1 MAEQKLRD
9 RIFELEEEIVQ
20 LKNALLPPD
29 NPFVGKFNLPPQQLG
44 LLYALYKSEVATFG
58 RLDCAMNQS
67 ASIDRS
73 TEDTLVKLRIKV
85 GISKLRQDLSEYDIR
100 IVNHRGVGYALDAE
114 SRSSLAEV
122 LKLCTMP
129 IKGEETCLRNQ

>member
-1 MAEQKLRD
+1 MTEQKLRD
-9 RIFELEEEIVQ
+9 RIAELEEEIVQ

-29 NPFVGKFNLPPQQLG
+29 NPFVGKINLPPQQLG
-44 LLYALYKSEVATFG
+44 LLYALYKSEVATFD

-85 GISKLRQDLSEYDIR
+85 GISKLRQDLALHGIR
-100 IVNHRGVGYALDAE
+100 IFNHRGVGYSLDAE
-114 SRSSLAEV
+114 SRSCLAKA
-122 LKLCTMP
+122 LNFSAALH
-129 IKGEETCLRNQ
+129 